1 MTSGGPFGSSSVL
14 AWLMYQQAIGN
25 FRLGYGAAIGVVLFA
40 IMAVF
45 IAFFLWRILRDAAR

>member
-1 MTSGGPFGSSSVL
+1 
-14 AWLMYQQAIGN
+14 MYQQAIGN

-45 IAFFLWRILRDAAR
+45 ITFFLWRILRDAAR